1 MIIDVSKWQGVINW
15 EAVKG
20 NIDGA
25 IIQCGYGD
33 DIISQ
38 DDPYFLRNIKEC
50 ERLGIPY
57 GIYLYSYADSK
68 AHAESE
74 TKHIL
79 RLAKKCKF
87 SPTIYIDLE
96 DDVVRSNYNAQYFI
110 EMGEAIERA
119 GYWFGYYCN
128 EDWAKNVIKNSLDRF
143 TNWIANYSRRPT
155 VPFDIWQYC
164 SDGSVPGIN
173 GGVDCN
179 DMVRDVLSEIKG
191 NTGSK
196 KPAENPKP
204 SGANYTVKSGDTLS
218 SIASRYGTTYQKIA
232 SDNGISNPN
241 LIYPGQVLKINGDS
255 SQTHKTYTVK
265 QGDTLSGIASK
276 FNTSYQKI
284 ANDNGI
290 SNPNLIYPGQQLI
303 IK

>member
-1 MIIDVSKWQGVINW
+1 MIIDVSRYQGVINW
-15 EAVKG
+15 DAVNG
-20 NIDGA
+20 AIDGA

-33 DIISQ
+33 DFVVQ
-38 DDPYFLRNIKEC
+38 DDPYFLRNVQEC
-50 ERLGIPY
+50 DRLGIPY
-57 GIYLYSYADSK
+57 GIYLYSYASNK
-68 AHAESE
+68 AHADSE
-74 TKHIL
+74 TKHLL
-79 RLAKKCKF
+79 RLAKKCNLAL
-87 SPTIYIDLE
+87 PIYIDIE
-96 DDVVRSNYNAQYFI
+96 DASIRRSYNAQYFI
-110 EMGEAIERA
+110 DMGQAIEDA

-143 TNWIANYSRRPT
+143 TSWVANYSHKPS

-173 GGVDCN
+173 GVVDCN
-179 DMVRDVLSEIKG
+179 EMVRDLLKEIKG
-191 NTGSK
+191 NSVTN
-196 KPAENPKP
+196 KPAEKPKP
-204 SGANYTVKSGDTLS
+204 SAVDYVVKSGDTLS
-218 SIASRYGTTYQKIA
+218 GIASLYGTTYQKIA

-241 LIYPGQVLKINGDS
+241 LIYPGQVLKINGGS
-255 SQTHKTYTVK
+255 APAHKTYVVK
-265 QGDTLSGIASK
+265 QGDTLSGIASQ